1 MSQEQH
7 NNALMMQLKK
17 HFQLAAEPFSSEASF
32 FFEGAQRKHNLETI
46 RHLASF
52 GDLVLFV
59 TGDKGAGKTHLLKQ
73 LEVESADIVRTVY
86 LECNRALQGSQGRQV
101 LVIESSLRL
110 LGLERKEESFDES
123 CARLLHACDS
133 YLALHG
139 RRTLFVYDNADQLP
153 GPQLLA
159 LYGFCR
165 KLPEESSLVMLFSG
179 SSTLLQHSKIGANLD
194 QDAWWHQ
201 IQMKPFAEQEIQ
213 AYLAQALSSAG
224 YQGELELTEQQLKQL
239 TQIGKGLPG
248 RINKVFPSV
257 ILEPGLLKIPA
268 SRKNKNTSI
277 RVMFGLA
284 GLLVLSFLIVS
295 FQHGVF
301 DRLVPVF
308 SLAPTEKPEAAAVP
322 KVSEPVEPV
331 ADAQQ
336 LARLALLDAELE
348 RQGLSLPA
356 EEMESNSVVDQPIS
370 VQEKNSEP
378 ENDKSVMSESA
389 PADSL
394 KQTKPE
400 PVQVQEKPQAV
411 SAGKEGPAELERVEN
426 SISESS
432 VTTSDSKALE
442 PEKHKTFRSKQW
454 LESQS
459 KQAYIPQI
467 LGSFEEQ
474 TALNFIQELGQQ
486 KYEIFYLETEHKGRP
501 WFVVFYG
508 VFPSKADAQE
518 AIKRAPKRIRNQN
531 PWLRSVDGV
540 LRSYP

>member
-17 HFQLAAEPFSSEASF
+17 HFQLAAEPFSTEASF

-46 RHLASF
+46 RHLAAF

-73 LEVESADIVRTVY
+73 LEAESADIVRTVY
-86 LECNRALQGSQGRQV
+86 LECNRALHDSQGRQI

-110 LGLERKEESFDES
+110 LGLERKEESFEES

-139 RRTLFVYDNADQLP
+139 RRTLFVYDNSDQLP
-153 GPQLLA
+153 RPQLLA
-159 LYGFCR
+159 LCGFCR

-179 SSTLLQHSKIGANLD
+179 SSALLQHSKIGTNLE

-201 IQMKPFAEQEIQ
+201 IQMKPFVQHEIQ
-213 AYLAQALSSAG
+213 TYLAQALNSAG

-248 RINKVFPSV
+248 RINKIFPSV
-257 ILEPGLLKIPA
+257 ILEPGLLKIPS
-268 SRKNKNTSI
+268 SRTSKHTSI

-284 GLLVLSFLIVS
+284 ALLVLSFLFVS

-301 DRLVPVF
+301 DRLMPVF
-308 SLAPTEKPEAAAVP
+308 SLAPTEKPETPAVP
-322 KVSEPVEPV
+322 KVSESVEPV

-348 RQGLSLPA
+348 KQGLSLPA
-356 EEMESNSVVDQPIS
+356 EEMESNSAIDQPIS
-370 VQEKNSEP
+370 VPEKNSEP
-378 ENDKSVMSESA
+378 EKDKSVMPESA
-389 PADSL
+389 PSDSL
-394 KQTKPE
+394 TEAKSE
-400 PVQVQEKPQAV
+400 SLQVQEESQTI
-411 SAGKEGPAELERVEN
+411 SAGKEEPAVPERVEGRA
-426 SISESS
+426 SEVSG
-432 VTTSDSKALE
+432 VASDSVVPE
-442 PEKHKTFRSKQW
+442 PEKHKAFRSKQW
-454 LESQS
+454 LDSQS

-474 TALNFIQELGQQ
+474 TALNFIQELGPQ

-508 VFPSKADAQE
+508 VFPSKTDAQE
-518 AIKRAPKRIRNQN
+518 AIKGAPKRIKRQN